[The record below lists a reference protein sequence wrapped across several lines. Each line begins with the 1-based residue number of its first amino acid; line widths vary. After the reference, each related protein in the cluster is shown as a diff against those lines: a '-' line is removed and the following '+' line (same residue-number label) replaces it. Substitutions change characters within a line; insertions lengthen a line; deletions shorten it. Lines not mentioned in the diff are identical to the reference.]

1 MFAALV
7 SLVKLLNLVIS
18 VKLVELA
25 LERKALLD
33 IFSSTFADSHRQL
46 ILQPPPASLEEARDV
61 VKLMMSTACHAW
73 ITGMAALD
81 VLDAAIDGRDLA
93 ESCRLF

>member
-1 MFAALV
+1 MPTVTTADWRSALPLV
-7 SLVKLLNLVIS
+7 SHPYADYSLQDAVR
-18 VKLVELA
+18 LA
-25 LERKALLD
+25 D
-33 IFSSTFADSHRQL
+33 THRQL

-61 VKLMMSTACHAW
+61 VKLMMSTAYHVW

-93 ESCRLF
+93 ESCRLI